1 MSNKVEVKVGGKVY
15 LMNQVTYSKTE
26 RTIFDWDSSYIEE
39 FMRSGDVE
47 MRFSESMDS
56 SDVRMRVNEFG
67 QIVQAPLPPEKPD
80 RSKWKRMTP
89 KRVEIL
95 AEYRMAKAKYD
106 KEMEEWLKL
115 PFLDEGRTR
124 EEFIHDQIV
133 FLRNKPSIDYGIN
146 KESYYAYLN
155 GTFTYE
161 IPTFAFPCG
170 KWDKRL
176 GTNLRVEM
184 PEWAV
189 EHHKMEIV
197 YHEDPTDLGMWLDDL
212 IDPVW
217 RREEYERERTEYRQ
231 SRSKFRKAIDTTVQL
246 DLFSNNYRDITK
258 DVLHTFETDPNKELA
273 MKYVLALVDKY
284 RPCIHGTV
292 NIPSIYILLNAS
304 ERDEIDR
311 RAEMV
316 RG

>member
-1 MSNKVEVKVGGKVY
+1 MIR
-15 LMNQVTYSKTE
+15 KTKE
-26 RTIFDWDSSYIEE
+26 PEKTISGLIKTVFDWDNLDLIEE
-39 FMRSGDVE
+39 ARELLSNIYEPPVQKTPRWVGELRVNK
-47 MRFSESMDS
+47 FSE
-56 SDVRMRVNEFG
+56 
-67 QIVQAPLPPEKPD
+67 IVHPPIEPEKPD
-80 RSKWKRMTP
+80 TSNWKRITP
-89 KRVEIL
+89 KRQGIL
-95 AEYRMAKAKYD
+95 AQYRVDKAQYDIDMA
-106 KEMEEWLKL
+106 EWLQL
-115 PFLDEGRTR
+115 PLLDDGRTVLEHR
-124 EEFIHDQIV
+124 LE

-155 GTFTYE
+155 GTFEYE
-161 IPTFAFPCG
+161 IPTFAYPCG

-231 SRSKFRKAIDTTVQL
+231 SRSKFRKARDTTVQL

-284 RPCIHGTV
+284 RPYIYGTV